1 MESVAPLGAL
11 LLVVVY
17 LDEVV
22 ALLCCL
28 SPRRDPA
35 PVHNLSSGL
44 RLACS
49 GSYVSLRKLL

>member
-22 ALLCCL
+22 ALLCRL

-35 PVHNLSSGL
+35 PS
-44 RLACS
+44 A
-49 GSYVSLRKLL
+49 